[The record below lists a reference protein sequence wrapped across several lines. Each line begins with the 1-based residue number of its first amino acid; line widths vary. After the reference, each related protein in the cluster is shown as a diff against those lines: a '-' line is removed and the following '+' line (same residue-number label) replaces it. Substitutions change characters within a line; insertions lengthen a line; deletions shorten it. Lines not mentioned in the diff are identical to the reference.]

1 MKTAKIISII
11 GHPIFQP
18 TWMMIIMLLSGI
30 TRFMPA
36 NDRLFLGITF
46 ATTCFIPGLVIIMMQ
61 KWRVISSVEMDQRD
75 DRPAPLFVMVLF
87 LYATI
92 RFFSKVQMLA
102 FFNFYLIT
110 VLIVTILA
118 FIISFFW
125 KISLH
130 SLGWGNF
137 TACLFVMSTVSMQ
150 IYLPALFGSILATG
164 IVAAAR
170 LKLKSHS
177 NAQIYAGFAMGFS
190 VVIIMYFLLLV

>member
-61 KWRVISSVEMDQRD
+61 KWRVITSVEMDQRD

-150 IYLPALFGSILATG
+150 IYLPALLGSILATG